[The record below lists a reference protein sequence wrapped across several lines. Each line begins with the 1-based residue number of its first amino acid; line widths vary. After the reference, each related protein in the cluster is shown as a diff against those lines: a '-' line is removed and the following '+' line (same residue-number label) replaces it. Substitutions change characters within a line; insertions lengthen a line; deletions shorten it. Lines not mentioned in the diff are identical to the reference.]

1 MWVFP
6 PNSPYKFF
14 LRPLCYISWDDIYM
28 KGEIS
33 METYSK
39 TGLALVLV
47 NVVIL
52 IAIVVMYPTLS
63 MIGLMTALYLS

>member
-14 LRPLCYISWDDIYM
+14 TSLVLYLTWDEIYM
-28 KGEIS
+28 RGEIS

-39 TGLALVLV
+39 TGLILVFV
-47 NVVIL
+47 NVAIL

-63 MIGLMTALYLS
+63 IIGLMTALYLS